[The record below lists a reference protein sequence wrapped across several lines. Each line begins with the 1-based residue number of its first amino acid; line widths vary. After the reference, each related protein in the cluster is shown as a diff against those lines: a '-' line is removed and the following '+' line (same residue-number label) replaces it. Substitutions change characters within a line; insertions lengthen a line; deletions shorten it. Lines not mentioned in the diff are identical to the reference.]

1 MTNRATEQTEQT
13 ELTEQNEHVTRRT
26 LLRGAAVGGA
36 ALPLLA
42 ACGGGESDAASDAAS
57 EESSSAS
64 SSSAAAG
71 PATVAAADVPV
82 GGGAVIASAK
92 VVVTQPK
99 KGDFKAFSAVC
110 THQGCVVKE
119 VKDNEIICPCHG
131 SHFSAE
137 DGEPVAGPA
146 TSALA
151 AKQAKVSGG
160 EITVT

>member
-1 MTNRATEQTEQT
+1 MTHRATEQTEPA
-13 ELTEQNEHVTRRT
+13 EQNEHVTRRT

-42 ACGGGESDAASDAAS
+42 ACGGGESDAAG

-146 TSALA
+146 TSALP

>member
-1 MTNRATEQTEQT
+1 MTSRATEQAEQS
-13 ELTEQNEHVTRRT
+13 EHVTRRT

-42 ACGGGESDAASDAAS
+42 ACGGGESDAAGEQSSD
-57 EESSSAS
+57 S

-82 GGGAVIASAK
+82 GGGAVVASAK

-99 KGDFKAFSAVC
+99 KGEFKAFSAVC

-146 TSALA
+146 TSPLA
-151 AKQAKVSGG
+151 AKQAKLSGG

>member
-1 MTNRATEQTEQT
+1 MTYRATEQTEQA
-13 ELTEQNEHVTRRT
+13 EQIEPVTRRT

-42 ACGGGESDAASDAAS
+42 ACGGGESDAAG

-119 VKDNEIICPCHG
+119 VKGNEIICPCHG

>member
-1 MTNRATEQTEQT
+1 MTHGATEQTKQPEQP
-13 ELTEQNEHVTRRT
+13 EHVTRRT

-42 ACGGGESDAASDAAS
+42 ACAGGESDAAG

-71 PATVAAADVPV
+71 PATVSAADVPV

-131 SHFSAE
+131 SNFSAE

-151 AKQAKVSGG
+151 AKQAKVTGG
-160 EITVT
+160 QITVT

>member
-1 MTNRATEQTEQT
+1 MTRRATEQTEQV
-13 ELTEQNEHVTRRT
+13 EQAEQNEQVTRRT
-26 LLRGAAVGGA
+26 LLRGVAVGGA
-36 ALPLLA
+36 ALPMLT
-42 ACGGGESDAASDAAS
+42 ACGGGESDAAG

-82 GGGAVIASAK
+82 GGGAVIAAAK

-137 DGEPVAGPA
+137 DGAPVAGPA
-146 TSALA
+146 KSALE